1 MTWGASDTVILERP
15 GPDGVDREASHILRA
30 RACDASLGS
39 ILKGTADQQ
48 VTLALRSS
56 GLRSRL
62 GVMGKGHPV
71 HAALA
76 FERRVAGDPAHEID
90 PHHHAARRGLSLSV
104 HAPTVKRGWSSVIET
119 FNGNLLGT

>member
-1 MTWGASDTVILERP
+1 MHRAASDTP
-15 GPDGVDREASHILRA
+15 
-30 RACDASLGS
+30 SLGS
-39 ILKGTADQQ
+39 VFKGAADQQ

-90 PHHHAARRGLSLSV
+90 PHHHAARRGLSLSF
-104 HAPTVKRGWSSVIET
+104 HAPTMGQGKASVTLQPYGIAQ
-119 FNGNLLGT
+119 